1 MRNKNMRCCV
11 LWVISY
17 NLSLFLCGTFG
28 IFWNSCVVRFDKT
41 ANVKFFQDLLWYCR
55 KRGLHEP
62 SKVHFAEAWNARKRI
77 NKEIEKTRDKVNC

>member
-1 MRNKNMRCCV
+1 MLCV
-11 LWVISY
+11 VGDFVQFEP
-17 NLSLFLCGTFG
+17 FLMWD
-28 IFWNSCVVRFDKT
+28 IWHFWNSCVVRFDKT